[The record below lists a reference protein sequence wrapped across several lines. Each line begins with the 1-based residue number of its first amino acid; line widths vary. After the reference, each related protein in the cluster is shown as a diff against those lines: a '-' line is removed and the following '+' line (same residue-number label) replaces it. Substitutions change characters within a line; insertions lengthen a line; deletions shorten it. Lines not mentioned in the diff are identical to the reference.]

1 MAVIGTQAVII
12 QSESNF
18 GSDPKTWS
26 PEKIGGD
33 GLAQVEG
40 WPFHIPNLH
49 LPNPFNAHNFDFV
62 SGWAEQ
68 VGEKIAENC
77 LKHKFGGGSGSG
89 DSGTAS
95 SLTQL
100 SEDWDIPEGMENFL
114 NSLMQPAIDA
124 GT

>member
-12 QSESNF
+12 QSESNFGSDPATWSPEKPF

-62 SGWAEQ
+62 SGWAE
-68 VGEKIAENC
+68 
-77 LKHKFGGGSGSG
+77 
-89 DSGTAS
+89 
-95 SLTQL
+95 
-100 SEDWDIPEGMENFL
+100 
-114 NSLMQPAIDA
+114 
-124 GT
+124 